1 MHPAFW
7 PMQAF
12 VFWADVLMLPWT
24 MIASHRAFVT
34 IASAPHLP

>member
-12 VFWADVLMLPWT
+12 VFWADVLMLPWK
-24 MIASHRAFVT
+24 MMMHQWLI
-34 IASAPHLP
+34 P

>member
-12 VFWADVLMLPWT
+12 VFWADVLMLPLEDDDGT
-24 MIASHRAFVT
+24 GG
-34 IASAPHLP
+34 